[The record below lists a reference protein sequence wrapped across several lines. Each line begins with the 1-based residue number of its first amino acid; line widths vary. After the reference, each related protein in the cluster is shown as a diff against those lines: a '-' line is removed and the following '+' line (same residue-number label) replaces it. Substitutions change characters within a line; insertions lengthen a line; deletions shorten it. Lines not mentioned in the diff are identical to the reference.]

1 MMLSLDLWDS
11 DCITHTDILANWIRN
26 SYFHFLSQLINL
38 FINIMCLK
46 FKDFISSNR
55 SSLRG
60 DAPLILAQSLFS
72 LSPSRFWAFICRFW
86 VIWYVVTAYN
96 TMHVAKRIFW
106 AASIGSENFSLPYS
120 LLLDYSTFKFTTLPY
135 PTRTWKTT
143 TRQGLA
149 GRLHRKYEPL
159 QVNQDDLI
167 TNYV

>member
-1 MMLSLDLWDS
+1 MFSLYCQFTVFLTTGGMLLIEQSDS
-11 DCITHTDILANWIRN
+11 DWMTHQEIYKTIN
-26 SYFHFLSQLINL
+26 SYLHFLSQLINL
-38 FINIMCLK
+38 FKNIMCPK

-96 TMHVAKRIFW
+96 IMHVAKRIFL

-120 LLLDYSTFKFTTLPY
+120 LLLDYSTFEFTTLPY
-135 PTRTWKTT
+135 PTRNWKTT
-143 TRQGLA
+143 TR
-149 GRLHRKYEPL
+149 RVRKKQKL
-159 QVNQDDLI
+159 SG
-167 TNYV
+167 